1 MADLPGETPC
11 ILSPGM
17 KRFFNI
23 VLTAMAML
31 AIALF
36 SAFVSM
42 RLAIHGREVE
52 VPNLAGMTLQEASAK
67 AGHLGLSLHLE
78 NKFYST
84 DVPSGHILGQFPAP
98 GATVRSEWT
107 IRVTESIGPQQ
118 VSIPDV
124 TGQAERPASL
134 TLRRSSLELGTV
146 AAIAAPGDAGVVLAQ
161 TPPPNAS
168 GVDRPRV
175 SILLSQPASA
185 TPQAFVMPQLTGL
198 SMPAAISRTNA
209 AGLRIASAE
218 EPPPPTPVTTSDSFA
233 PNSPKAQVSA
243 AYHDSFFVGGAPVTA
258 SQGLTGTGGTNG
270 ALPSASSTSSGTVI
284 GQSPPAG
291 RRVVRG
297 ESVRL
302 TVTH

>member
-1 MADLPGETPC
+1 
-11 ILSPGM
+11 M

-23 VLTAMAML
+23 LLTAMAML
-31 AIALF
+31 AVALL
-36 SAFVSM
+36 SAFVAM

-52 VPNLAGMTLQEASAK
+52 VPNLAGLTLQEASAK
-67 AGHLGLSLHLE
+67 AGHLGLSLRLE
-78 NKFYST
+78 NKFYSA

-98 GATVRSEWT
+98 GATVRREWT
-107 IRVTESIGPQQ
+107 IRVTESIGSQQ

-124 TGQAERPASL
+124 TGQSERPASL
-134 TLRRSSLELGTV
+134 ALRRSSLELGTV
-146 AAIAAPGDAGVVLAQ
+146 ASIAAPGDAGIVLAQ

-198 SMPAAISRTNA
+198 SLPTALARTNA
-209 AGLRIASAE
+209 VGLRIASAE
-218 EPPPPTPVTTSDSFA
+218 EPPPTTPSASDPSSPNPSARPISPTG
-233 PNSPKAQVSA
+233 
-243 AYHDSFFVGGAPVTA
+243 YHDSFFVGAPPAPA
-258 SQGLTGTGGTNG
+258 SRSST
-270 ALPSASSTSSGTVI
+270 PSAGRTDPLAPPGGASPPTSSSSTIVT

-302 TVTH
+302 TITQ

>member
-1 MADLPGETPC
+1 
-11 ILSPGM
+11 M
-17 KRFFNI
+17 KSFFNI
-23 VLTAMAML
+23 LLTGMAML
-31 AIALF
+31 AVALL
-36 SAFVSM
+36 SAFVAM

-52 VPNLAGMTLQEASAK
+52 VPNLAGLTLQEASAK

-78 NKFYST
+78 NKFYSA

-98 GATVRSEWT
+98 GATVRSEWA
-107 IRVTESIGPQQ
+107 IRVTESIGSQQ

-124 TGQAERPASL
+124 LGQTERPASL

-146 AAIAAPGDAGVVLAQ
+146 ASIAAPGDTGVVLAQ

-175 SILLSQPASA
+175 SLLLSQPQSAS
-185 TPQAFVMPQLTGL
+185 PQAFVMPQLTGL
-198 SMPAAISRTNA
+198 SLPAAITRTNA

-218 EPPPPTPVTTSDSFA
+218 EPAAPTPQTGSDSLA
-233 PNSPKAQVSA
+233 PYSPAKAKSTA
-243 AYHDSFFVGGAPVTA
+243 GYHDSFFVGGSFAAPSPGSRPIGSPTGDLAHSIA
-258 SQGLTGTGGTNG
+258 SETV
-270 ALPSASSTSSGTVI
+270 PSGSTSATVS

-291 RRVVRG
+291 HRVVRG
-297 ESVRL
+297 ESVHL

>member
-1 MADLPGETPC
+1 
-11 ILSPGM
+11 M
-17 KRFFNI
+17 KRFFN
-23 VLTAMAML
+23 VLLTAMAML
-31 AIALF
+31 VIFLL
-36 SAFVSM
+36 SAFIAM

-52 VPNLAGMTLQEASAK
+52 VPNLAGLTLQEASAK
-67 AGHLGLSLHLE
+67 AGHLGLSLRLE
-78 NKFYST
+78 NKFYSA

-98 GATVRSEWT
+98 GATVRSEWA

-146 AAIAAPGDAGVVLAQ
+146 ASIAAPGDAGIVLAQ
-161 TPPPNAS
+161 TPPPDAS

-175 SILLSQPASA
+175 SLLLSQPASA
-185 TPQAFVMPQLTGL
+185 APQAFVMPQLTGL
-198 SMPAAISRTNA
+198 SLSAAFSRTNA

-218 EPPPPTPVTTSDSFA
+218 EPAPTPQATSSGA
-233 PNSPKAQVSA
+233 PANSSA
-243 AYHDSFFVGGAPVTA
+243 ASQSASAYHDSFFVGAPPPPQNPAPLKNYTASFPVANGAPVA
-258 SQGLTGTGGTNG
+258 TGSTSGGTV
-270 ALPSASSTSSGTVI
+270 T

-291 RRVVRG
+291 HRVVRG

-302 TVTH
+302 TITH

>member
-1 MADLPGETPC
+1 
-11 ILSPGM
+11 M

-23 VLTAMAML
+23 LLTGMAML
-31 AIALF
+31 AVALL
-36 SAFVSM
+36 SAFLAM

-52 VPNLAGMTLQEASAK
+52 VPNLSGMTLQEASAK

-78 NKFYST
+78 NKFYSA

-98 GATVRSEWT
+98 GVTVRSEWT
-107 IRVTESIGPQQ
+107 IRVTESIGSQQ

-124 TGQAERPASL
+124 TGQTERPASL

-146 AAIAAPGDAGVVLAQ
+146 ASIAAPGDPGIVLAQ

-175 SILLSQPASA
+175 SLLLSQPASVA
-185 TPQAFVMPQLTGL
+185 PQALVMPQLTGL
-198 SMPAAISRTNA
+198 SLPTAVARINA

-218 EPPPPTPVTTSDSFA
+218 EPPPPASSTSSDPVAS
-233 PNSPKAQVSA
+233 NSPAKPQSTTG
-243 AYHDSFFVGGAPVTA
+243 YHDSFFVGAQPATSVQSLSPPGTPGRSSGGAK
-258 SQGLTGTGGTNG
+258 GGSP
-270 ALPSASSTSSGTVI
+270 AASTSSAVVT

-291 RRVVRG
+291 HRVVRG

-302 TVTH
+302 TITH

>member
-1 MADLPGETPC
+1 
-11 ILSPGM
+11 M
-17 KRFFNI
+17 KRFFNV

-31 AIALF
+31 VIFLL
-36 SAFVSM
+36 SAFIAM

-52 VPNLAGMTLQEASAK
+52 VPNLAGLTLQEASSK
-67 AGHLGLSLHLE
+67 AAHLGLSLRLE
-78 NKFYST
+78 NKFYSA

-124 TGQAERPASL
+124 TGQSERPASL

-146 AAIAAPGDAGVVLAQ
+146 ATIAAPGDPGIVLAQ
-161 TPPPNAS
+161 TPPPDAS

-175 SILLSQPASA
+175 SLLMSQPASA

-198 SMPAAISRTNA
+198 SLSAAFSRTNA
-209 AGLRIASAE
+209 AGLRISSAE
-218 EPPPPTPVTTSDSFA
+218 EPTQPAKPMTPSANA
-233 PNSPKAQVSA
+233 PAASQSA
-243 AYHDSFFVGGAPVTA
+243 SAYHDSFFVGAPPPTQNPAPVKNYTAPFPVANGAPLA
-258 SQGLTGTGGTNG
+258 TGSTSGGT
-270 ALPSASSTSSGTVI
+270 VM

-291 RRVVRG
+291 HRVVRG

-302 TVTH
+302 TITH

>member
-1 MADLPGETPC
+1 
-11 ILSPGM
+11 M

-23 VLTAMAML
+23 LLTGMAML
-31 AIALF
+31 AVALF
-36 SAFVSM
+36 SAFLAM

-52 VPNLAGMTLQEASAK
+52 VPNLSGMTLQEASAK

-78 NKFYST
+78 NKFYSA

-107 IRVTESIGPQQ
+107 IRVTESIGSQQ

-146 AAIAAPGDAGVVLAQ
+146 ASIAAPGDPGIVLAQ

-175 SILLSQPASA
+175 SLLLSQPASA
-185 TPQAFVMPQLTGL
+185 APQAFVMPQLTGL
-198 SMPAAISRTNA
+198 SLPTAVGRINA

-218 EPPPPTPVTTSDSFA
+218 EPPPPTSSTSSDPLA
-233 PNSPKAQVSA
+233 PNSPAKPQSPSG
-243 AYHDSFFVGGAPVTA
+243 YHDSFFVG
-258 SQGLTGTGGTNG
+258 
-270 ALPSASSTSSGTVI
+270 ALPATPTQSPSPSGTSNASSTGANGASPAGTTSSAVVT

-291 RRVVRG
+291 HRVVRG

-302 TVTH
+302 TITH